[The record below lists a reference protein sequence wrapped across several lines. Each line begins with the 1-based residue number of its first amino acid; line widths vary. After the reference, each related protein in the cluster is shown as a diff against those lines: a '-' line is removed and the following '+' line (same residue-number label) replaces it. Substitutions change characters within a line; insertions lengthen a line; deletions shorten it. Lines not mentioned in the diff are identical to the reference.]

1 LLKKHLHRFNLNAF
15 MIKKFVGLWVLSL
28 IFYHTALAQV
38 DTSYVYKTGLPYG
51 TLDIRIAKS
60 STRYYYLQEGKTFSF
75 RESAP
80 GVKTDSYNDGTS
92 WDSSP
97 YTQGNLR
104 EKNGT
109 SDSFVMNYRLLF
121 PKNYNPAYAEGYPLI
136 IMMHGAGERGNCWD
150 NTCYW
155 ADRSWKPYPNTPAA
169 PTQEHHAL
177 LNNDVNLV
185 HGGQVHLQA
194 RDAAGAL
201 LPNDPSMPA
210 RAFPGFVLF
219 PQNLNGWD
227 GNSAQDAIRILR
239 LIIKKYKVDQ
249 NKIYIHGLSNGG
261 AAVYD
266 VLKRAPWLF
275 AAALPMSAIGE
286 SGIISY
292 GLTSQV
298 SNVPLWIFQGGIDT
312 NPSPGKTDGYVKR
325 FREAGFS
332 VRYTKYNQI
341 GHGVWNTAYNEPD
354 FFSWMRSKSKSDLH
368 VFADNPVI
376 CQTNGQGVKLE
387 LAAGFL
393 AYQWERNGVIIS
405 GANGPTYV
413 ATTTGTY
420 RARFSRIST
429 TPTEAQ
435 WNKWSQT
442 VTVGTANPTQAQLTQ
457 VGSVVLKD
465 LNYYNNAL
473 LTSVKKDDHYY
484 WYKDGTLL
492 NLSGDQDDTTRTV
505 MIKAGDCSG
514 PACAGNGLYT
524 LVTAAYNNCP
534 TPVSEP
540 VHIYFNDQAPINI
553 TAPGNFTATGITTTR
568 ATLNWSDFSNN
579 EDGFEIWRRK
589 VTSPASKWVM
599 AGLTGRNVTSLLDTM
614 LEPNATYQFKIRAV
628 SLNGRSDYTPSASN
642 QYLIVNTQTDS
653 QIPTTPLNLTAV
665 NTGIQQVKLTWQAST
680 DNTGIRSYNIYYG
693 STVVN
698 TTNAV
703 TTYTLNGLPLNTDF
717 TFTIRAVDLG
727 GNLSN
732 VSNQA
737 SAGTYVTGLYYKHT
751 TGAWNSLDVVDWSIA
766 EFTGKVNN
774 FTLSPRTQEDYFNFQ
789 FEGYVYINTGG
800 SYQFRTTSDDA
811 SRLAINNTVIVD
823 NNGLHGNV
831 TVTSA
836 ALTLAAGPQTI
847 NVKYIEYTGGQ
858 NLVVQYMGPDTGGGW
873 INIPDA
879 ALRSGNSSSPAMA
892 ARTASP
898 SEDNT
903 MAMASL
909 ENATVYPNPLQSG
922 SNISVKLDSP
932 LDEPIHIQLMD
943 MMGNS
948 VYENTFASDQ
958 LMEGS
963 ELVAKQSLTKGIYL
977 VVLKH
982 GDTTVKKRIIVKE

>member
-1 LLKKHLHRFNLNAF
+1 
-15 MIKKFVGLWVLSL
+15 MIKKIVGLWVLAL
-28 IFYHTALAQV
+28 IFFQTAFSQV
-38 DTSYVYKTGLPYG
+38 DTSYVYKTGTPYG
-51 TLDIRIAKS
+51 TLDIRVAKS
-60 STRYYYLQEGKTFSF
+60 ATRYYYLQEGKTFSF

-80 GVKTDSYNDGTS
+80 GVRTNTYNDGTS

-104 EKNGT
+104 EKNGNADT
-109 SDSFVMNYRLLF
+109 FIMNYRLLL

-155 ADRSWKPYPNTPAA
+155 ATRSWNPITNNPVA

-194 RDAAGAL
+194 RDAAGTL

-219 PQNLNGWD
+219 PQNINGWD
-227 GNSAQDAIRILR
+227 AGSVQDAIRILR
-239 LIIKKYKVDQ
+239 LVTKKYKVDQ
-249 NKIYIHGLSNGG
+249 NRIYIHGLSNGG

-266 VLKRAPWLF
+266 VLKRAPWLI
-275 AAALPMSAIGE
+275 AAALPMSAINE
-286 SGIISY
+286 SGIIST

-312 NPSPGKTDGYVKR
+312 NPSPGKTDGFVKR

-332 VRYTKYNQI
+332 VRYTKYTQI

-376 CQTNGQGVKLE
+376 CQTNGQGVRLE

-393 AYQWERNGVIIS
+393 AYQWELNGAIIP

-413 ATTTGTY
+413 ANTTGTY
-420 RARFSRIST
+420 RARFSRNST

-435 WNKWSQT
+435 WNKWSQP
-442 VTVGTANPTQAQLTQ
+442 VVVGTANPTQAQLTQ
-457 VGSVVLKD
+457 TGSVVLKD
-465 LNYYNNAL
+465 LNNYNNAM
-473 LTSVKKDDHYY
+473 LTSVKKDDHYF

-492 NLSGDQDDTTRTV
+492 NLPGDQDDTTRTV
-505 MIKAGDCSG
+505 LLKAGDCSG
-514 PACAGNGLYT
+514 PACTGNGLYT
-524 LVTAAYNNCP
+524 LVTASYNNCP
-534 TPVSEP
+534 SPVSAP
-540 VHIYFNDQAPINI
+540 IHIYFNDQAPINI
-553 TAPGNFTATGITTTR
+553 TAPGTFAASNITMTSAR
-568 ATLNWSDFSNN
+568 LSWVDLSNN
-579 EDGFEIWRRK
+579 ETGFEIWRRK

-599 AGLTGRNVTSLLDTM
+599 AGITGPNVTSLLDTM
-614 LEPNATYQFKIRAV
+614 LEPNASFQFKIRAV
-628 SLNGRSDYTPSASN
+628 SMDGRSNYTPSASN
-642 QYLIVNTQTDS
+642 QYLVVTTQTDS
-653 QIPTTPLNLTAV
+653 QVPTTPLNLTAI
-665 NTGIQQVKLTWQAST
+665 NTGVQEIKLAWQAST

-698 TTNAV
+698 TSKAV
-703 TTYTLNGLPLNTDF
+703 TTFTLNGLELNTNY
-717 TFTIRAVDLG
+717 TFTIKAVDLG

-732 VSNQA
+732 ASNQA
-737 SAGTYVTGLYYKHT
+737 SAGTFVTGLYYRHT
-751 TGAWNSLDVVDWSIA
+751 TGAWNDLDVVDWSIA

-789 FEGYVYINTGG
+789 FSGYVYINAGG
-800 SYQFRTTSDDA
+800 TYQFRTTSDDG
-811 SRLAINNTVIVD
+811 SRLALNDSVVVNND
-823 NNGLHGNV
+823 GLHGNV
-831 TVTSA
+831 TVTSG
-836 ALTLAAGPQTI
+836 ALMLASGPQTI

-858 NLVVQYMGPDTGGGW
+858 NLVVQYLGPDTGGGW

-879 ALRSGNSSSPAMA
+879 ALRSGNSSGTMMA
-892 ARTASP
+892 ARMASP
-898 SEDNT
+898 SENQT
-903 MAMASL
+903 TVMASL
-909 ENATVYPNPLQSG
+909 ENAAVYPNPLPSG
-922 SNISVKLDSP
+922 NHVNVKIDGP
-932 LDEPIHIQLMD
+932 LTEPVHIQLMD

-948 VYENTFASDQ
+948 VYENTFASENLLQ
-958 LMEGS
+958 GS
-963 ELVAKQSLTKGIYL
+963 ELRANQFLTKGIY
-977 VVLKH
+977 VVILKH
-982 GDTTVKKRIIVKE
+982 GETTVKKRIIVKE